1 MLKELKDKI
10 FHKKNNREEEE
21 NGKEVVVKND
31 RENIKENR
39 KNGAKDSIKE
49 ISKESSKS
57 NTKNEV
63 MDKIMEQTKNPPAI
77 GDLVEGHVI
86 NIEKSAVY
94 VSLSPFGTGIIYGR
108 EFITARDI
116 IKKINIGDV
125 IAAKVVDTNNKEG
138 YIELSLKEARQALIW
153 SEAETAIN
161 NKTVLDLP
169 IIEANKGGLIIQWQ
183 GIMGFLPASQL
194 KTEHYPRVNDGD
206 KDKILE
212 ELKKLVG
219 QRISVSIIAAL
230 PKEGKLI
237 FSEKSPEQKDKE
249 KIIGKYKV
257 DDEME
262 GTVTGMVDFGIF
274 VKIEE
279 GLEGLVHI
287 SEIDWSLVEDPRTLF
302 RVGQK
307 VNVKIIEIKEGK
319 ISLSIKA
326 LKENPWFEAGK
337 KYKKD
342 MSVQGVIIKFNKHG
356 ALASIEEGI
365 AGLVHIS
372 EFGSEEKL
380 RKTLELGK
388 NYGFKI
394 TLFDVKEQKM
404 ALSYTGEKK

>member
-1 MLKELKDKI
+1 MLKE
-10 FHKKNNREEEE
+10 
-21 NGKEVVVKND
+21 
-31 RENIKENR
+31 
-39 KNGAKDSIKE
+39 
-49 ISKESSKS
+49 SSVLMERLL
-57 NTKNEV
+57 NE
-63 MDKIMEQTKNPPAI
+63 TKNPPSV
-77 GDLVEGHVI
+77 GDLVEGPVI
-86 NIEKSAVY
+86 NIEKNAVY
-94 VSLSPFGTGIIYGR
+94 IDLAPMGTGIIYGK

-116 IKKINIGDV
+116 IKKINIGDA
-125 IAAKVVDTNNKEG
+125 IAAKVVDVNNKEG

-153 SEAETAIN
+153 SDAEEAIK
-161 NKTVLDLP
+161 NKNVLELP

-183 GIMGFLPASQL
+183 GITGFLPASQL
-194 KTEHYPRVNDGD
+194 KTEHYPRVTDGD

-219 QRISVSIIAAL
+219 QHISVSIISAL

-237 FSEKSPEQKDKE
+237 FSEKSPDTKDKE
-249 KIIGKYKV
+249 RSIAKYKV
-257 DDEME
+257 DDDVE
-262 GTVTGMVDFGIF
+262 GTVTGIVDFGIF

-287 SEIDWSLVEDPRTLF
+287 SEIDWSLVEDPRALF
-302 RVGQK
+302 KVGQK

-319 ISLSIKA
+319 VSLSIKA
-326 LKENPWFEAGK
+326 LKENPWVEASK

-342 MSVQGVIIKFNKHG
+342 MLVKGVVIKFNKHG

-372 EFGSEEKL
+372 EFGGEEKL

-388 NYGFKI
+388 SYDFKI

-404 ALSYTGEKK
+404 ALSFTGEKK

>member
-1 MLKELKDKI
+1 MLT
-10 FHKKNNREEEE
+10 EEI
-21 NGKEVVVKND
+21 KPIVND
-31 RENIKENR
+31 
-39 KNGAKDSIKE
+39 
-49 ISKESSKS
+49 
-57 NTKNEV
+57 V
-63 MDKIMEQTKNPPAI
+63 MDKVLNDSKNPPVI
-77 GDLVEGHVI
+77 GDLVEGPVI
-86 NIEKSAVY
+86 SIEKSAVY
-94 VSLSPFGTGIIYGR
+94 VNLAPIGTGIIYGR

-125 IAAKVVDTNNKEG
+125 IAAKVVDTDNKEG

-153 SEAETAIN
+153 SEAEELIK
-161 NKTVLDLP
+161 NKTILELP
-169 IIEANKGGLIIQWQ
+169 IIEANKGGLIIEWQ
-183 GIMGFLPASQL
+183 GITGFLPASQL

-219 QRISVSIIAAL
+219 QRISVSIISAL

-237 FSEKSPEQKDKE
+237 FSEKNPEQKDKE

-257 DDEME
+257 EDEVE
-262 GTVTGMVDFGIF
+262 GVVTGIVDFGVFI
-274 VKIEE
+274 KIEE

-287 SEIDWSLVEDPRTLF
+287 SEIDWSLVEDPRALF
-302 RVGQK
+302 KVGQK
-307 VNVKIIEIKEGK
+307 VKVKIIEIKEGK
-319 ISLSIKA
+319 ISLSMKA
-326 LKENPWFEAGK
+326 LKENPWVEAGK

-342 MSVQGVIIKFNKHG
+342 MQVQGVIIKFNKHG

-388 NYGFKI
+388 NYNFKI

-404 ALSYTGEKK
+404 ALSFTGEKK